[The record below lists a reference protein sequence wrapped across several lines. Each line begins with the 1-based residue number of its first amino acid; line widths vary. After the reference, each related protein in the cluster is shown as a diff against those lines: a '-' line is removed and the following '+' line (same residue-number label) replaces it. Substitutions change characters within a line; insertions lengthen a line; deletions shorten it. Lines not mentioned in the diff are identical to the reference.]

1 MFFKAPSQIFFGI
14 SKKNCFTVSV
24 TLRMTIQIFFFKKVC
39 KKKSPMKF
47 VGDFLSWKEHVRAHP
62 NEYEIYVKEYLLV
75 WKKTQ
80 AASGNNRNNVFWGL
94 ILFFFRIFEKKL
106 ISHKNC
112 LQSDHLK
119 LFIFEKNLSKKFDN
133 KNGKKKVSK

>member
-1 MFFKAPSQIFFGI
+1 MRPSG
-14 SKKNCFTVSV
+14 
-24 TLRMTIQIFFFKKVC
+24 
-39 KKKSPMKF
+39 
-47 VGDFLSWKEHVRAHP
+47 FLLAFCCTALWAEGGWKLKLTRVHATA
-62 NEYEIYVKEYLLV
+62 YEIYLTKYILV
-75 WKKTQ
+75 WKMTR
-80 AASGNNRNNVFWGL
+80 AASGNNWNNVFWGL

-133 KNGKKKVSK
+133 KNGKKKCQNKKLKINFFSQKFLKKGHFEAKAYGESKKF